1 MSLVRTVTMESGPR
15 KRAKTDQRVNNPRG
29 NRYRKT
35 WPNNKGWIPRYYDP
49 FPPMQRAI
57 LRYCDDFSFN
67 AGQATVAHQ
76 LFRANSIFDPDAS
89 GIGHQPYGHDEYSRI
104 YNHYRVDKCIIT
116 ATSGSTGTNN
126 VMGIGVQSDA
136 TLVASPTAIRERKGT
151 TFATLSSYAQP
162 AKLTSVWTR
171 KSTFPVDADGYT
183 AQFGSNP
190 DEEVFFDVFTCGN
203 GITDPGTI
211 AITVTMTFYVT
222 MYEPRTLTGS

>member
-15 KRAKTDQRVNNPRG
+15 KRAKTDSRVTNPKG

-57 LRYCDDFSFN
+57 LRYVDDVSLN
-67 AGQATVAHQ
+67 AGQGGVSQ
-76 LFRANSIFDPDAS
+76 KLFRANSIYDPDAS
-89 GIGHQPYGHDEYSRI
+89 GVGHQPYGHDQYQSI
-104 YNHYRVDKCIIT
+104 YNHYRVDKVIIT
-116 ATSGSTGTNN
+116 ASSGSTGSNN
-126 VMGIGVQSDA
+126 IMGIGIQSDA
-136 TLVASPTAIRERKGT
+136 TLEASATTVRERKGT

-183 AQFGSNP
+183 AQFGTNP
-190 DEEVFFDVFTCGN
+190 TEEVFFNVFACGN
-203 GITDPGTI
+203 GTVDPG
-211 AITVTMTFYVT
+211 ALAVTVTMTFYVT
-222 MYEPRTLTGS
+222 MYEPRSLTGS

>member
-15 KRAKTDQRVNNPRG
+15 MRAKTNTRLTNPKG

-57 LRYCDDFSFN
+57 LRYVDDVNLN
-67 AGQATVAHQ
+67 AGQAGVAHK
-76 LFRANSIFDPDAS
+76 LFRANSIYDPDAT
-89 GIGHQPYGHDEYSRI
+89 GVGHQPYGHDQYQSI

-126 VMGIGVQSDA
+126 VMGISIQADA
-136 TLVASPTAIRERKGT
+136 TLEASPTTIRERKGT

-162 AKLTSVWTR
+162 AKLTSVYQR
-171 KSTFPVDADGYT
+171 KSTFPADADGYT
-183 AQFGSNP
+183 SAFGANP
-190 DEEVFFDVFTCGN
+190 SEEVFFDVFTCGN
-203 GITDPGTI
+203 GTVDPG
-211 AITVTMTFYVT
+211 ALAVTVTMTYYCTF
-222 MYEPRTLTGS
+222 YEPRALIGS